1 LWQEGKLVEVSGK
14 VRVRGDRIS
23 INCTDAYKIDSVV
36 SVPTVEIDPSS
47 GERVQSVPESKMN
60 GKAVSYGEPDQGP
73 SVDARGLS
81 QTKSVKYL
89 NVRLQE
95 TGQPD
100 VDLQL
105 LEDIRNLMLEN
116 QGSDEVKWEI
126 ATNGSIVQMEWSIIR
141 VSTIALEAPLR
152 AMVGVAGQ
160 ITIL

>member
-1 LWQEGKLVEVSGK
+1 
-14 VRVRGDRIS
+14 
-23 INCTDAYKIDSVV
+23 
-36 SVPTVEIDPSS
+36 
-47 GERVQSVPESKMN
+47 MN

-73 SVDARGLS
+73 SVDTRCLS
-81 QTKSVKYL
+81 QTESVKYL